1 MKLSQAHIPGVIS
14 LGILA
19 AIGFILTADG
29 TGMSMFSKLVLF
41 SRVEGVITQDG
52 KPVEGAEIV
61 QEVLY
66 KDVDEVPPS
75 TVVSGPEGSFV
86 LEEVTHAAGLSR
98 MLPGQVSIGQRLVI
112 RHQGEEYEGWRHNKT
127 SVEPNSELDG
137 RPLKLV
143 CELTTPPDFEGT
155 HFGICRAAKEEE

>member
-1 MKLSQAHIPGVIS
+1 MKLSQARIPGVVS

-52 KPVEGAEIV
+52 KPVEGAKIV

-66 KDVDEVPPS
+66 KDVDEVPP
-75 TVVSGPEGSFV
+75 TQVVSGPDGNFV

-98 MLPGQVSIGQRLVI
+98 VLPGQVSIVQRLVI
-112 RHQGEEYEGWRHNKT
+112 HYQGKEYEGWRHNKT
-127 SVEPNSELDG
+127 STEANSELDG
-137 RPLKLV
+137 HPLKLV
-143 CELTTPPDFEGT
+143 CELTTAPDFEGT
-155 HFGICRAAKEEE
+155 HFGICRAAKKEE

>member
-1 MKLSQAHIPGVIS
+1 MKLSQVHIPGLIS

-19 AIGFILTADG
+19 AIGFILIADG

-52 KPVEGAEIV
+52 KPVAGAEII

-66 KDVDEVPPS
+66 KDAGEVPAT
-75 TVVSGPEGSFV
+75 TVASGPQGDFA

-98 MLPGQVSIGQRLVI
+98 MLPGQVSIVQKLLI
-112 RHQGEEYEGWRHNKT
+112 RYQGKEYEGWRHNKS
-127 SVEPNSELDG
+127 SVEANSELNG

-155 HFGICRAAKEEE
+155 HFGICRAAQE

>member
-19 AIGFILTADG
+19 AIGFILIADG

-41 SRVEGVITQDG
+41 SRVEGVITQEG
-52 KPVEGAEIV
+52 KPVEGAEVI

-66 KDVDEVPPS
+66 KEADEVPII
-75 TVVSGPEGSFV
+75 TAVSGAEGKFV
-86 LEEVTHAAGLSR
+86 LEEVTHSAGLSR
-98 MLPGQVSIGQRLVI
+98 LLPGQVSIVQRLVI
-112 RHQGEEYEGWRHNKT
+112 RYQGKEYEGWRHNK
-127 SVEPNSELDG
+127 SSIEPNSELDG

-155 HFGICRAAKEEE
+155 HFGICRAAKE